1 MYLNKGSVL
10 QNGKYRIEGLLG
22 QGGFGTTYS
31 AIQTGLNRKV
41 AIKEFFMKELCD
53 RDETTLTVS
62 VPSSGSREL
71 VDKFKAKFIKEA
83 QMISEFKHPNIVSIY
98 DIFEENDTAYYV
110 MEYHDGGS
118 LSSLSLPLPVAEA
131 VRYIRQVASALS
143 YLHKRNVMHLDVKP
157 ANVLIDG
164 EGNAVLI
171 DFGISKHY
179 DESGGQ
185 TSSTPVGVS
194 NGYAP
199 IEQYSQAVSKFTP
212 ATDAYSLGATFYKLL
227 TGNTPPDASL
237 LVCEPESLVIP
248 SSMPSCFAELIR
260 KCLKPNVSGR
270 PQSIDEF
277 ISVLDGH
284 GLQPAPETK
293 QDKKGVEPDVAD
305 DETVMPTVNPV
316 NVKKVSSVNVKK
328 VPPVRTATPS
338 PTKKSLRWLWPALI
352 AGVLAVGAVG
362 FMMLKSGEGQTGDSA
377 FVQHTR
383 EVCERMIN
391 ARTSDEF
398 REAIIEADNWFDQ
411 LTTEEQRLAMD
422 IAEQYDAAIEAQYER
437 FPQQGSHYGYD
448 WVDLG
453 LPSGLKWATCNVG
466 ASTPSDYGNYYAWG
480 ETSNKFEYL
489 ESNSVSYGE
498 DWGDICG
505 DSSRDAARANWG
517 GSWRMPTAEEFQELI
532 DYCEWTWMT
541 ESYGLP
547 GYEVRGRNGHSIF
560 LPAAGSICSDNGSV
574 SDCRSRGTYWSST
587 PCERQN
593 YAYNL
598 SFSEYGCGIDHNYR
612 YFAMPVR
619 PVVDEEFVQ
628 E

>member
-1 MYLNKGSVL
+1 MISMSSIIIKGSVL

-53 RDETTLTVS
+53 RDEKTLTVS

-143 YLHKRNVMHLDVKP
+143 YLHKRNIMHLDVKP

-171 DFGISKHY
+171 DFGISKRY

-277 ISVLDGH
+277 ISVLDGYVA
-284 GLQPAPETK
+284 QPAPETK

-305 DETVMPTVNPV
+305 DETVMSTVNPV
-316 NVKKVSSVNVKK
+316 NVKKVSSVSVNK
-328 VPPVRTATPS
+328 VPPVRTAAPS
-338 PTKKSLRWLWPALI
+338 PTKKSRRWLWLALI

-377 FVQHTR
+377 FVKHTR
-383 EVCERMIN
+383 ELIERVIN

-398 REAIIEADNWFDQ
+398 REARIEADNWFDQ
-411 LTTEEQRLAMD
+411 LTTEEQRLAED
-422 IAEQYDAAIEAQYER
+422 IAEYYEDAIEAQYKI
-437 FPQQGSHYGYD
+437 FPQQGSHYGYG

-466 ASTPSDYGNYYAWG
+466 AYTPADYGNYYAWG
-480 ETSNKFEYL
+480 ETSTK
-489 ESNSVSYGE
+489 SNYYYDNCASYGKS
-498 DWGDICG
+498 WGDIGG
-505 DSSRDAARANWG
+505 DSNRDAARANWG

-547 GYEVRGRNGHSIF
+547 GYEVMGRNGYSIF
-560 LPAAGSICSDNGSV
+560 LPAAGVRGGDTLYSDGENGY
-574 SDCRSRGTYWSST
+574 YWSST
-587 PCERQN
+587 PFESRTDS
-593 YAYNL
+593 AYGL
-598 SFSEYGCGIDHNYR
+598 YFSEGFRNVDWNYCYYGHS
-612 YFAMPVR
+612 VR
-619 PVVDEEFVQ
+619 PVLED
-628 E
+628 

>member
-1 MYLNKGSVL
+1 MISMSSIIIKGSVL

-98 DIFEENDTAYYV
+98 DIFEENGTAYYV

-143 YLHKRNVMHLDVKP
+143 YLHKRNIMHLDVKP

-171 DFGISKHY
+171 DFGISKRY

-277 ISVLDGH
+277 ISVLDGYVA
-284 GLQPAPETK
+284 QPAPETK

-316 NVKKVSSVNVKK
+316 NVKKVSSR
-328 VPPVRTATPS
+328 PHAP
-338 PTKKSLRWLWPALI
+338 KKSPASSATTSQKKSSRPWLWVALI

-383 EVCERMIN
+383 EVYERVIN

-398 REAIIEADNWFDQ
+398 REALIEVGNWIES
-411 LTTEEQRLAMD
+411 LSAEEQRRVQE
-422 IAEQYDAAIEAQYER
+422 IAGQYKYAIEAQYDK
-437 FPQQGSHYGYD
+437 FPQQGSYNYQE
-448 WVDLG
+448 WVDLC
-453 LPSGLKWATCNVG
+453 LPSGLKWAKCNMG
-466 ASTPSDYGNYYAWG
+466 ASESSYSGGYSRIEPISVCDSTGVYSDMGSEIN
-480 ETSNKFEYL
+480 
-489 ESNSVSYGE
+489 
-498 DWGDICG
+498 DI
-505 DSSRDAARANWG
+505 ATTYWG
-517 GSWRMPTAEEFQELI
+517 GGWRMPTAEEFQELI

-541 ESYGLP
+541 EGYDLP
-547 GYEVRGRNGHSIF
+547 GYEVRGRNGYSIF
-560 LPAAGSICSDNGSV
+560 LPAAGSICGDNGSV
-574 SDCRSRGTYWSST
+574 SDCRSTGAYWSST

>member
-1 MYLNKGSVL
+1 MISMSSIIIKGSVL
-10 QNGKYRIEGLLG
+10 QGGKYRIEGLLG

-53 RDETTLTVS
+53 RDEKTLTVS

-98 DIFEENDTAYYV
+98 DIFEENGTAYYV

-143 YLHKRNVMHLDVKP
+143 YLHKRNIMHLDVKP

-171 DFGISKHY
+171 DFGISKRY

-277 ISVLDGH
+277 ISVLDGYVA
-284 GLQPAPETK
+284 QPAPETK

-305 DETVMPTVNPV
+305 DETVMSTVNPV
-316 NVKKVSSVNVKK
+316 NVKKVSSVSVNK
-328 VPPVRTATPS
+328 VPPVRTAAPS
-338 PTKKSLRWLWPALI
+338 PTKKSRRWLWLALI

-377 FVQHTR
+377 FVKHTR
-383 EVCERMIN
+383 ELCERVIN

-398 REAIIEADNWFDQ
+398 REALIEVENWIES
-411 LTTEEQRLAMD
+411 LSEEERRRVEE
-422 IAEQYDAAIEAQYER
+422 IAEQYEYAIEAQYAK
-437 FPQQGSHYGYD
+437 FPQQGSYMYHG
-448 WVDLG
+448 WVDLC
-453 LPSGLKWATCNVG
+453 LPSGLKWATCNMGTSECSYSGGYSSIEPISVCD
-466 ASTPSDYGNYYAWG
+466 STGVYSDMGSEIN
-480 ETSNKFEYL
+480 
-489 ESNSVSYGE
+489 
-498 DWGDICG
+498 DI
-505 DSSRDAARANWG
+505 ATTYWG
-517 GSWRMPTAEEFQELI
+517 GGWRMPTAEEFQELI

-541 ESYGLP
+541 EGYDLP
-547 GYEVRGRNGHSIF
+547 GYEVRGRNGYCIF
-560 LPAAGSICSDNGSV
+560 LPAAGSICGGYGSV
-574 SDCRSRGTYWSST
+574 SGCRSEGAYWSST

-598 SFSEYGCGIDHNYR
+598 SFSEYGCGIDYNYR
-612 YFAMPVR
+612 YYAMPVR

>member
-1 MYLNKGSVL
+1 MHLNSGALL
-10 QNGKYRIEGLLG
+10 QGGKYRIESVLG
-22 QGGFGTTYS
+22 QGGFGITYV
-31 AIQTGLNRKV
+31 AEQVGLGRKV

-53 RDETTLTVS
+53 RDEKTLTVS

-98 DIFEENDTAYYV
+98 DIFEENGTAYYV

-143 YLHKRNVMHLDVKP
+143 YLHKRNIMHLDVKP

-171 DFGISKHY
+171 DFGISKRY

-227 TGNTPPDASL
+227 TGTTPPEASI

-284 GLQPAPETK
+284 GLQPAPETM

-328 VPPVRTATPS
+328 VPPVRTAAPS
-338 PTKKSLRWLWPALI
+338 PTKKSRHWLWPALI
-352 AGVLAVGAVG
+352 VGVLAVGAVG

-383 EVCERMIN
+383 EVCERVIN

-398 REAIIEADNWFDQ
+398 REARIEADNWFDQ
-411 LTTEEQRLAMD
+411 LTTEEQRLAED
-422 IAEQYDAAIEAQYER
+422 IAKQYEAAIEAQYER
-437 FPQQGSHYGYD
+437 FPQQATHYGYD

-466 ASTPSDYGNYYAWG
+466 ACNPEEAGYYFAWG
-480 ETSNKFEYL
+480 ETRPKSSYTRA
-489 ESNSVSYGE
+489 NSTSCGKS
-498 DWGDICG
+498 WGDIGG

-517 GSWRMPTAEEFQELI
+517 GSWRMPTKAEFQELI
-532 DYCEWTWMT
+532 DNCTWTWT
-541 ESYGLP
+541 TQNGHN
-547 GYEVRGRNGHSIF
+547 GYEVMGRNGYSIF
-560 LPAAGSICSDNGSV
+560 LPAAGYFRSDLGSYG
-574 SDCRSRGTYWSST
+574 SYCLYWSST
-587 PCERQN
+587 PGPSGTADCAV
-593 YAYNL
+593 YASLREDKRFVDYDDCFRGQ
-598 SFSEYGCGIDHNYR
+598 S
-612 YFAMPVR
+612 VR
-619 PVVDEEFVQ
+619 PVLED
-628 E
+628 